1 MFYDWGRKRRV
12 IGKNG
17 LAIWQTTWYYM
28 ILYFFFQSWTR
39 KGALH
44 GKQFWEK
51 IQKLWAHTELIPPQ
65 EEMYNTGARRAS
77 TFSYII
83 QTLGTLDKSWDINS
97 TICISYFLFGLL
109 KQLVEAKLFLCAGK
123 KVCKTEGS
131 ICMVTEGSKMSS
143 HRKGSRCSALFLW
156 TSVVAS
162 ILTQI
167 YLRRKP

>member
-1 MFYDWGRKRRV
+1 MTEV
-12 IGKNG
+12 GKEESLG
-17 LAIWQTTWYYM
+17 KMAWLFGKQLGIIWYY
-28 ILYFFFQSWTR
+28 IFFQSWTR

-109 KQLVEAKLFLCAGK
+109 KQLVEAKLFSVCWKKKFAKQKVLFAWLLKAARCPHTGK
-123 KVCKTEGS
+123 DPVVLLYFYG
-131 ICMVTEGSKMSS
+131 
-143 HRKGSRCSALFLW
+143 HLW
-156 TSVVAS
+156 
-162 ILTQI
+162 
-167 YLRRKP
+167 